1 MKQHF
6 YYVSL
11 LLDPDSPRVLLS
23 HPLIYNNK
31 YWNIDLFREFVT
43 EMLEKAEEGSFFVR
57 DSQSRPGCYALTMR
71 VPQETSPSGF
81 GNFLIVKVKDGVMI
95 QVSTNQVSYTLLLSR
110 EALPL
115 LKLCKLRISLWG
127 SPGHSLFVC
136 LCLFF
141 VRLRFFFTAAWL
153 AQLVEHLTAERE
165 VAGSIPR
172 AGSIFRILK

>member
-1 MKQHF
+1 MCLV
-6 YYVSL
+6 YWI
-11 LLDPDSPRVLLS
+11 
-23 HPLIYNNK
+23 LIALMFFCHIPVFMII
-31 YWNIDLFREFVT
+31 NIDLFREFVT

-115 LKLCKLRISLWG
+115 LKLCKLRISL
-127 SPGHSLFVC
+127 
-136 LCLFF
+136 
-141 VRLRFFFTAAWL
+141 
-153 AQLVEHLTAERE
+153 
-165 VAGSIPR
+165 
-172 AGSIFRILK
+172 